1 MATERLAVPARA
13 TALLATALAAR
24 LETLLRE
31 QRHKGRPTRLQRF
44 TRHHRLPAAP
54 EIRRRPMGLGRS
66 EGGRPTRE
74 RWLERWIDEARADA
88 KPLWPRPHRH
98 VVLLAVLL
106 PGTRGAV
113 GVVRVAGSRGGGRR
127 DGGREGRGHDAQD
140 GADGAATRALS
151 LCRYGVTGSGGKL
164 LALHRCLL
172 SLRWVSRR
180 GVSLRWVSRRGRVRA
195 RCRRVDGRLTHHAL
209 RAGRGLAE
217 EATSAT
223 AEGPRG
229 CLLGKRPRGRR
240 LCESRASMAR
250 GASRRRA

>member
-1 MATERLAVPARA
+1 M
-13 TALLATALAAR
+13 ATALAAR

-31 QRHKGRPTRLQRF
+31 QRHKGRSSRLQRS

-54 EIRRRPMGLGRS
+54 EIRRRPMGLGRGEGGRPVGLGRGEGGRPEGLGRG

-172 SLRWVSRR
+172 SLRWVSCR
-180 GVSLRWVSRRGRVRA
+180 GVSLRCGSRRGMS
-195 RCRRVDGRLTHHAL
+195 L
-209 RAGRGLAE
+209 
-217 EATSAT
+217 
-223 AEGPRG
+223 
-229 CLLGKRPRGRR
+229 
-240 LCESRASMAR
+240 
-250 GASRRRA
+250 